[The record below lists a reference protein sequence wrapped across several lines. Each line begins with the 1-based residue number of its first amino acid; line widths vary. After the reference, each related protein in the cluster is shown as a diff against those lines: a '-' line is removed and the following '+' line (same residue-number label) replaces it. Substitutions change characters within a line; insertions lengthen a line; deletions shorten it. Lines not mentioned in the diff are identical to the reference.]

1 MTEINVTSPTGIQ
14 EINRLMGTR
23 LESDITDA
31 IERKL
36 SALRLGDA
44 T

>member
-1 MTEINVTSPTGIQ
+1 MTEISITTCHWDQ